1 MRSLIFLLLF
11 SSQAFGAFYIKND
24 GTGAPIETYDRN
36 VYLGPNLMPGVVL
49 PYVNLDS
56 AIMHDADLKNSII
69 TFDGNFIEL
78 HNSNFS
84 NATVTILP
92 SEYIELYGSN
102 FFNAEININ
111 SNHLGLGDSNFQNTR
126 GSLYSNDADLGYS
139 NFSNSNVNIFMY
151 GGDASFVNFSY
162 SDLTGSVFDYT
173 LLDGANFDNAN
184 LESVHFINMES
195 GYFQT
200 TSLLNATYNDQ
211 TIFPENFDPVAAGMI
226 FVSEVPLPAGIYLF
240 LSGLV
245 GLGLIR
251 GRNA

>member
-11 SSQAFGAFYIKND
+11 SSQAFGAFYIKTD
-24 GTGAPIETYDRN
+24 GTQAPIESFDTN
-36 VYLGPNLMPGVVL
+36 GYLGPNLMPGVVL
-49 PYVNLDS
+49 PYVNLDQ
-56 AIMHDADLKNSII
+56 AIMHDADLQDSII
-69 TFDGNFIEL
+69 TFDGNYVEL

-111 SNHLGLGDSNFQNTR
+111 SNHLRLNDSSFQNTR

-162 SDLTGSVFDYT
+162 SDLTGSFFDST
-173 LLDGANFDNAN
+173 NLDATNFDNAN
-184 LESVHFINMES
+184 LESVYFINLTGER
-195 GYFQT
+195 FQT
-200 TSLLNATYNDQ
+200 ASLLNATYNDQ
-211 TIFPENFDPVAAGMI
+211 TIFPENFDPVAAGMT
-226 FVSEVPLPAGIYLF
+226 FVPLPAGIYLF

-245 GLGLIR
+245 GLGLIKR
-251 GRNA
+251 RSK